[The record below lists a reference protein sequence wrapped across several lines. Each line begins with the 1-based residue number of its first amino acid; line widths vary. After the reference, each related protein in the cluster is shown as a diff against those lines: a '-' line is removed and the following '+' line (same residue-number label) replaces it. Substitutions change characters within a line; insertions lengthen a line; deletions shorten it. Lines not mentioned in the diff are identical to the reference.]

1 MTRHA
6 RLLLPLFTAL
16 TIIQASSAADH
27 ALVKIAAANMR
38 SKPSHASELVSQA
51 VLGTPVTLLQ
61 SLDGWYLSETPD
73 GYQGYIAANSLHPV
87 DSIQF
92 AAWKNSCRVMFTAPY
107 TSRVMSRQ
115 GPVSDIHAGSILQVT
130 GKTGIDSIK
139 VRLPDGRRGTMPLN
153 MVTPLDSLTASKIDT
168 GRLTAMARALM
179 GTSYLWGGTTTA
191 AMDCSGLAKICY
203 LNQGV
208 ILRRDASQQF
218 TTGQQIGT
226 DFHDYRR
233 GDLVFFKSATTGNI
247 VHVGIYD
254 HNGLYIHC
262 AGRVRVN
269 SLDTGS
275 PLYIR
280 SNILAGAIRV
290 IPGSQGQATVTRHS
304 LYFPVQ
310 TAPASE

>member
-1 MTRHA
+1 MPHYT
-6 RLLLPLFTAL
+6 RLLLTIITAL
-16 TIIQASSAADH
+16 TVISTSSAADH

-61 SLDGWYLSETPD
+61 SLDGWYLTETPD

-87 DSIQF
+87 DSLQF
-92 AAWKNSCRVMFTAPY
+92 AAWKKSHRVMFTAPY
-107 TSRVMSRQ
+107 TSRVISRH

-130 GKTGIDSIK
+130 GKAGIDSVK
-139 VRLPDGRRGTMPLN
+139 VRLPDGRHGTLPVG
-153 MVTPLDSLTASKIDT
+153 MVTPLDRLTASKIDT
-168 GRLTAMARALM
+168 SSLIAMARALM

-191 AMDCSGLAKICY
+191 AMDCSGLSKICY
-203 LNQGV
+203 LNQGI

-218 TTGQQIGT
+218 ATGQQLGT

-254 HNGLYIHC
+254 HDGLYIHC

-269 SLDTGS
+269 SLDQNS

-290 IPGSQGQATVTRHS
+290 IPGSQGQTTVTRHN

-310 TAPASE
+310 ARE

>member
-1 MTRHA
+1 MTHYTK
-6 RLLLPLFTAL
+6 LLLPLITIL
-16 TIIQASSAADH
+16 TTVTTSSAADH
-27 ALVKIAAANMR
+27 ALVKISAANMR

-51 VLGTPVTLLQ
+51 VLGTPVVLLQ
-61 SLDGWYLSETPD
+61 SLDGWFLTETPD
-73 GYQGYIAANSLHPV
+73 GYQGYIAANSLYPV
-87 DSIQF
+87 DSVKF
-92 AAWKNSCRVMFTAPY
+92 AAWKSSRRVMFTAPY
-107 TSRVMSRQ
+107 TSRVMSGQ

-130 GKTGIDSIK
+130 GKEGTDSVK
-139 VRLPDGRRGTMPLN
+139 VQLPDGRRGTLPLS

-168 GRLTAMARALM
+168 LTLTAMARSLM

-191 AMDCSGLAKICY
+191 AMDCSGLSKICY

-233 GDLVFFKSATTGNI
+233 GDLVFFKSATSGNI

-254 HNGLYIHC
+254 HDGLYIHC

-269 SLDTGS
+269 SLDPGS

-290 IPGSQGQATVTRHS
+290 IPGSHGQTTVTRHN
-304 LYFPVQ
+304 LYFP
-310 TAPASE
+310 PADE